1 MLLNTFQFS
10 GVSLVGNDLYVALWG
25 GAGSQSLLAYTKRT
39 PYRYYQHGAHSG
51 SGGLVLAKITGVAAN
66 QSVRLYA
73 GGRGRVNA
81 NEDVVGSGR
90 FRLSSRGHRAYSSGS
105 GAASALSIVA
115 ANDTESWLLI
125 APSGAGYGGARFSSK
140 QTFAGNHRNG
150 GHGRF
155 DGQSLGRA
163 TVAHAT
169 RPTGTGADS
178 TYNPWNKDGQSNEV
192 FSNATPGGE
201 PGHTPLNSEFGYPL
215 LGRYGEGYSSPKFG
229 SRGGGGAP
237 DGADGAY
244 RKENEIAQGG
254 TGGIGYVAGFGS
266 GTYAQ
271 ETLGSGSFGDISVEF
286 VAFDGRENIVGD
298 PSSQQ
303 QFDRVAA
310 LRAAS
315 SDAGALVTEVT
326 NALGWQTSPASG
338 KANWPPQ
345 MQDHGNALSIEA
357 LDLSSATYFDTHTQG
372 SKTCVPY
379 WPGQTGSPYK
389 NNATV
394 MESGYI
400 TASLSIPGSI
410 ASNYASYWS
419 NPGAAMLRVGQDG
432 VCVGFNG
439 VDDTGAEATVSSEG
453 QSQIGS
459 GGTETDGAQ
468 WQPYNGA
475 NSSQSLPPA
484 SNLFNHSAS
493 IAPST
498 STASW
503 SDLLSEHFSLSTNTV
518 THSATDAVRGFSLQH
533 AGGTTSDILLQTRD
547 NDAGLYE
554 LDMADAARAWVA
566 GSETSGIPSS
576 SSARNRLAIS
586 PVSDTLVIGDTA
598 GPQIIDREV
607 DPPVVYSRDNTGTVI
622 GTTHRGLTI
631 DPFNYAYLADDAGNL
646 DVFDLDDLA
655 NNAPITLALP
665 NAFNRT
671 TNTNRLGGIAYD
683 HQLDLL
689 WYSYDSRVS
698 WLRIDR
704 NADDEPTGFS
714 DFYLNDT
721 GTYYLDR
728 TLGTYDGDDIHWV
741 SPNLLL
747 QTDGSNARLLD
758 VSSIA
763 PNFNGVLRTL
773 SGTQGQGD
781 FVFSIWGGGGGGG
794 GKGDSST
801 ATTEDGGAGGSGAFV
816 EVRVTTPAMTGQDIT
831 FGVHVGEKGGGGQG
845 TTAGGSGGGGGG
857 ASVLYVKV
865 GSTSVPIA
873 FAAGGGGGGGAG
885 ETAAADGG
893 YGGSAAGVT
902 PSTGVG
908 LQAQDGLGP
917 NNSQAGDGGGGGAGT
932 SAGVKASSANAGAT
946 PPTKSTSTSGQT
958 GGEGDNANASNTGS
972 QNNGGQSVLSA
983 LGGSGGNSN
992 GSEGGGGGGGG
1003 GFFAGAGGEHASG
1016 GNESGGGGGGG
1027 SSHVA
1032 IGDHT
1037 IGGIT
1042 ITVVCLRSE
1051 GGTLQTGAPSAVAQ
1065 SAGSTQHWS
1074 TSNTYGAGG
1083 DGAPETLS
1091 NARNGSAGSDGAIL
1105 MGFYPKSTANQT
1117 RASHDNTLSVYEEPA
1132 RDV

>member
-10 GVSLVGNDLYVALWG
+10 GVQLVGSDLYVALWG
-25 GAGSQSLLAYTKRT
+25 GAGSQSLQHSLKRGV
-39 PYRYYQHGAHSG
+39 RRFYQHGAHSG

-81 NEDVVGSGR
+81 NEAVVGAGR
-90 FRLSSRGHRAYSSGS
+90 FRVGDKNCRLYSSGS

-115 ANDTESWLLI
+115 ANGTESWLLI
-125 APSGAGYGGARFSSK
+125 APSGAGYGGGYKSTNR
-140 QTFAGNHRNG
+140 TYAGQSRDG

-169 RPTGTGADS
+169 RPTGTGAGS
-178 TYNPWNKDGQSNEV
+178 TFDPWNRSGRSSQVLS
-192 FSNATPGGE
+192 SATPGGE
-201 PGHTPLNSEFGYPL
+201 PGHQPIISEFEYPL
-215 LGRYGEGYSSPKFG
+215 LGRYGEGASNSDYG
-229 SRGGGGAP
+229 LRGGGGAP

-244 RKENEIAQGG
+244 RRRRELAEGG

-271 ETLGSGSFGDISVEF
+271 ETLGSGSLGDINVEF
-286 VAFDGRENIVGD
+286 VAFDGRDNIVGD
-298 PSSQQ
+298 PNSQQ

-315 SDAGALVTEVT
+315 SAAGSLVTEIT

-345 MQDHGNALSIEA
+345 MQDHGSAFSIEA

-379 WPGQTGSPYK
+379 WPGQTGSPFK
-389 NNATV
+389 NN
-394 MESGYI
+394 E
-400 TASLSIPGSI
+400 TAPNTDLVTGSTTLPSSLAG
-410 ASNYASYWS
+410 NYASYWS

-432 VCVGFNG
+432 ACVGFNG

-453 QSQIGS
+453 QNTQP
-459 GGTETDGAQ
+459 GTETEVDGAQ
-468 WQPYNGA
+468 WQPFGGA

-484 SNLFNHSAS
+484 SNLFNHSAA

-498 STASW
+498 SAASW
-503 SDLLSEHFSLSTNTV
+503 SDLLSEHFSLSTNTI
-518 THSATDAVRGFSLQH
+518 THSDTDASRGFSLQH
-533 AGGTTSDILLQTRD
+533 AGGTTSDTLLQTRD

-554 LDMADAARAWVA
+554 LDMADASRSWVA

-576 SSARNRLAIS
+576 SSIRYRLAIS
-586 PVSDTLVIGDTA
+586 PVSDTLVIGDSA

-622 GTTHRGLTI
+622 GTIHRGLAI
-631 DPFNYAYLADDAGNL
+631 DPFNYAYLADREGNL
-646 DVFDLDDLA
+646 DVFDLEDLA
-655 NNAPITLALP
+655 NDAPIILAVT

-671 TNTNRLGGIAYD
+671 TNVNRLGGIAYD
-683 HQLDLL
+683 HQLDIL

-698 WLRIDR
+698 WMRINR

-721 GTYYLDR
+721 GTFYLDR

-741 SPNLLL
+741 APNLLL
-747 QTDGSNARLLD
+747 QTDATNARLLD
-758 VSSIA
+758 VSTIA

-781 FVFSIWGGGGGGG
+781 FVFSLWGGGGGGG
-794 GKGDSST
+794 GKGDGST
-801 ATTEDGGAGGSGAFV
+801 SATEDGGAGGGGAFV

-831 FGVHVGEKGGGGQG
+831 FGVHVGERGEGGDG
-845 TTAGGSGGGGGG
+845 TSAGGAGGGGGG

-865 GSTSVPIA
+865 GSTSLPIA

-885 ETAAADGG
+885 EAALADGG

-917 NNSQAGDGGGGGAGT
+917 NNVSAGDGGGGGAGT

-946 PPTKSTSTSGQT
+946 PSTKSASTSGQT
-958 GGEGDNANASNTGS
+958 GGDGDNANATSSGG
-972 QNNGGQSVLSA
+972 QNNGGQSVFGA
-983 LGGSGGNSN
+983 LGGDGGHESS
-992 GSEGGGGGGGG
+992 SEGGGGGGGG

-1032 IGDHT
+1032 IGEHIID
-1037 IGGIT
+1037 GVT
-1042 ITVVCLRSE
+1042 ITVACLRSE

-1083 DGAPETLS
+1083 NGAPETAS
-1091 NARNGSAGSDGAIL
+1091 NARDGSDGGHGAIL
-1105 MGFYPKSTANQT
+1105 MGFYPATTPTQT
-1117 RASHDNTLSVYEEPA
+1117 RTSHDNTLSVYEEPA
-1132 RDV
+1132 RDI